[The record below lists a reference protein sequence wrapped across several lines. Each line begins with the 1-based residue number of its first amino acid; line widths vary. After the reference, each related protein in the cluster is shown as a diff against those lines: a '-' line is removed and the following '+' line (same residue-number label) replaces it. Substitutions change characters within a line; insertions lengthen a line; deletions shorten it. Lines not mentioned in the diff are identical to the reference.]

1 MGTPLHLQIL
11 ERPVTSILIVLCTSV
26 WAWLNHR
33 HLGYQE
39 VGLSYDLVVQNQQ
52 FWRIVTSQLSHVDF
66 IHLLFNMTSLW
77 SLGGFEQG
85 GQNSVVVL
93 QQSLWLLVG
102 SGLICLAFYHAAI
115 YLFHKEYYRHVTAV
129 GYSAVIFGWMAL
141 LSARGISNFSIFGM
155 VQLPMSLAPFGALV
169 ITSVII
175 PQASFIGHLSGILMG
190 YLMAYVLYGV
200 TVNLWASL
208 VLLALL
214 GAVCGYS
221 LRDHIRM
228 FSNISVPAVHLP
240 SFARP
245 TVPDADIE
253 SGADV
258 ALLSSEQS
266 GHQ

>member
-11 ERPVTSILIVLCTSV
+11 ERPVTSILITLCTSV

-33 HLGYQE
+33 HLGYQD
-39 VGLSYDLVVQNQQ
+39 VGLSHDLVIHNRQ
-52 FWRIVTSQLSHVDF
+52 FWRIVTSQLSHVDY

-85 GQNSVVVL
+85 GQNSIVVL
-93 QQSLWLLVG
+93 QQSPWLLVG
-102 SGLICLAFYHAAI
+102 SGLICLAIYHAAV
-115 YLFHKEYYRHVTAV
+115 YFFHKEHYRHVTAV

-190 YLMAYVLYGV
+190 YLMAYVLYGL
-200 TVNLWASL
+200 TVNLWCSL
-208 VLLALL
+208 ALLALL
-214 GAVCGYS
+214 TAGCVYS
-221 LRDHIRM
+221 LREH
-228 FSNISVPAVHLP
+228 ISVPTAFHVPNIHLP
-240 SFARP
+240 NFARP
-245 TVPDADIE
+245 TLPDADIE

-258 ALLSSEQS
+258 ALLSSQQGS
-266 GHQ
+266 HQ